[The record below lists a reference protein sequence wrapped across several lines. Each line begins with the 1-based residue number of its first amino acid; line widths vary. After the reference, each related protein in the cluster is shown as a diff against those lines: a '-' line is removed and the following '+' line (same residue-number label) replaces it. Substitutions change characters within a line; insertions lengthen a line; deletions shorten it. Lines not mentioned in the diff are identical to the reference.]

1 MDRPAR
7 VGRAAP
13 APLQPQEFFLSTD
26 RLLDVVI
33 VGAGIA
39 GLIHLHYAREA
50 GFDAQV
56 LEAKPGLGG
65 LWRELPAWQD
75 IQISAADWAIGELPL
90 AGPLQPQILANLQAW
105 ADRLA
110 LHDGIRFDSPVS
122 RARHD
127 GTRWVLDTPQGELR
141 ARHLVAA
148 SGGHNTPLVP
158 QLVRHDSRVREWHAA
173 ALHDPAQLAGRDV
186 LVVGGGASA
195 FDLIDQCLVHG
206 ARHIVWVYRS
216 PRWFTPTTRPKAVA
230 GSVRPFAK
238 MQVSGWSA
246 AQQSAAIAAD
256 MAARYAKFGLQA
268 IQPERPVDVLH
279 DQLIPGR
286 PRLIEQ
292 FARLQRHP
300 GTVQAIEG
308 GRVRLSDGS
317 RHEVDVLLWGTG
329 YGTDLRWFDDPRIA
343 AIDSV
348 NELCRRCGCIFRSL
362 DAPDLYFP
370 GVGLDG
376 IGAAPWA
383 YMLIARSIMSHIRGT
398 ARLDLQPVGHKVNH
412 FDIVR
417 YLAPRDPGSY
427 PPGRRWDWYRAI
439 ALDTPDDRPY
449 PLL

>member
-1 MDRPAR
+1 M
-7 VGRAAP
+7 
-13 APLQPQEFFLSTD
+13 
-26 RLLDVVI
+26 LDVAI

-50 GFDAQV
+50 GLAAFV
-56 LEAKPGLGG
+56 LEAKPSLGG

-75 IQISAADWAIGELPL
+75 IQISAADWAIGNLPL
-90 AGPLQPQILANLQAW
+90 AGPLQPQILANVQAW
-105 ADRLA
+105 AECFA
-110 LHDGIRFDSPVS
+110 LHDGIRFDSPVR
-122 RARHD
+122 RAHHD
-127 GTRWVLDTPQGELR
+127 GSGWVLDTPQGPMR

-148 SGGHNTPLVP
+148 SGGHNTPLIP
-158 QLVRHDSRVREWHAA
+158 PLARHASRVQEWHAA
-173 ALHDPAQLAGRDV
+173 ALHEPARLAGRDV
-186 LVVGGGASA
+186 MVVGGGASA
-195 FDLIDQCLVHG
+195 FDLIDQCLVHA
-206 ARHIVWVYRS
+206 ARRIVWVYRS
-216 PRWFTPTTRPKAVA
+216 PRWFTPTTRPKAIA

-238 MQVSGWSA
+238 MQVGGLGA

-256 MAARYAKFGLQA
+256 MDARYAKFGLQA

-286 PRLIEQ
+286 PRLIEH
-292 FARLQRHP
+292 FAQLQRHP
-300 GTVQAIEG
+300 GTVQAIDG
-308 GRVRLSDGS
+308 GRVSLSDGS

-329 YGTDLRWFDDPRIA
+329 YGTDLRWFDSA
-343 AIDSV
+343 AIAPIRSV

-376 IGAAPWA
+376 IGATPWA

-398 ARLDLQPVGHKVNH
+398 ARLDLQAVGHKINH

-417 YLAPRDPGSY
+417 HLEPRDPGSY
-427 PPGRRWDWYRAI
+427 PPGRGWDWYRAI
-439 ALDTPDDRPY
+439 ALETPDDRPY